1 MGTCHWEDLEHSPA
15 PAMRQGQRESAMM
28 KSLFD
33 VGHAVEA
40 TINPITYSRNGR
52 LTYSRNGRR
61 APFVARKVVLRG
73 SGQLPTSLLPHPSG
87 SVEIGRRTAYS

>member
-1 MGTCHWEDLEHSPA
+1 MVTCQQEYLEHSPA

-40 TINPITYSRNGR
+40 SINPTTLQQKWSPG
-52 LTYSRNGRR
+52 G
-61 APFVARKVVLRG
+61 FC
-73 SGQLPTSLLPHPSG
+73 
-87 SVEIGRRTAYS
+87 